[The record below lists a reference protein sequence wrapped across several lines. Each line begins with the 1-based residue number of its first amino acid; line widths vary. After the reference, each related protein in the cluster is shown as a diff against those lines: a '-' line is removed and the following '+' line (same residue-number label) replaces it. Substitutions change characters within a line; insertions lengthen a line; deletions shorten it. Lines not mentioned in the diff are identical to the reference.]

1 MKTDRSRESLTRGQQ
16 VIACLA
22 LFLFDAVASAR
33 FPLGPSPRAPH
44 RQFAIVGG
52 ERCKILHLD
61 APPLRS
67 AIFLYKFPYS
77 CAPPQAGPSSRRSE
91 LSSRSP
97 SRKPGDNNEVDA
109 SFSATHHRGLAST
122 SSLVV
127 CTK

>member
-22 LFLFDAVASAR
+22 LSSST
-33 FPLGPSPRAPH
+33 PLGPHDSVGTKPSRPQ
-44 RQFAIVGG
+44 RRFAIVGG

-77 CAPPQAGPSSRRSE
+77 CAPPAGRPQ
-91 LSSRSP
+91 L
-97 SRKPGDNNEVDA
+97 
-109 SFSATHHRGLAST
+109 ST
-122 SSLVV
+122 SRVVLSLAVSK
-127 CTK
+127 TRRQQ